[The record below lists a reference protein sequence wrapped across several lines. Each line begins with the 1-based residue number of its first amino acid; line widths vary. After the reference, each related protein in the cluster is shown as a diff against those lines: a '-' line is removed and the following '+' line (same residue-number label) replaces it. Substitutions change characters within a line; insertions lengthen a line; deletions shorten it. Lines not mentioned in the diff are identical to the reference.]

1 VNGPDGEGGAD
12 DSSQIVDANIIAIV
26 ERPGLHRVL
35 RQYLMK
41 KCFNCTPYR
50 LGVAH
55 ISMLKALEIRN
66 FSF

>member
-1 VNGPDGEGGAD
+1 VLAPSFVFGILRIRLGSALHDDGMN
-12 DSSQIVDANIIAIV
+12 SVV
-26 ERPGLHRVL
+26 E
-35 RQYLMK
+35 
-41 KCFNCTPYR
+41 FYR